1 MNDYK
6 NLFPYLINEKLE
18 KRLYT
23 GAVPSMDPLQVKLHP
38 ADDAINVKCLGSVL
52 GLKSG
57 SNVLMVKF
65 LSQFIIIGVV
75 QDSPYAIGSSNYVKK
90 ESGTSRTSTTSSD
103 DPDLTLTLP
112 KNGIYRIESII
123 FVDGTE
129 TGTDFKWKYT
139 QSGLTHISY
148 RAAITLGSSSTS
160 VTNGTMH
167 MHSRDFTQD
176 GYAGVVNAGWTCVLD
191 IIYVSTSSSDGTIT
205 LNWGCINSSATIT
218 VKNNSVMA
226 WTKIDNN

>member
-1 MNDYK
+1 MDFFKDILN
-6 NLFPYLINEKLE
+6 
-18 KRLYT
+18 KREENNIMM
-23 GAVPSMDPLQVKLHP
+23 GVISSMDPLQVKLYP
-38 ADDAINVKCLGSVL
+38 GDDAINVKCLGSVL

-57 SNVLMVKF
+57 SNVLMIKF

-75 QDSPYAIGSSNYVKK
+75 QDSPYAIGSSSYVKK
-90 ESGTSRTSTTSSD
+90 ESGTARTSTTSTD

-112 KNGIYRIESII
+112 KNGIYRVESII
-123 FVDGTE
+123 FIDGTE
-129 TGTDFKWKYT
+129 TGTDFKWQYT

-148 RAAITLGSSSTS
+148 RAPIAPGVGSTS
-160 VTNGTMH
+160 ITDATLH

-176 GYAGVVNAGWTCVLD
+176 GTAGVVAAGWTCVLD
-191 IIYVSTSSSDGTIT
+191 IMYVSTSSSDGNLT
-205 LNWGCINSSATIT
+205 LKWGCVNSSATIT

>member
-1 MNDYK
+1 MDFFKEILNK
-6 NLFPYLINEKLE
+6 KEENNIMM
-18 KRLYT
+18 
-23 GAVPSMDPLQVKLHP
+23 GVISSMDPLQVKLYP
-38 ADDAINVKCLGSVL
+38 DDDPINVKCLGSVL

-75 QDSPYAIGSSNYVKK
+75 QNSPYAIGSSNYVKK
-90 ESGTSRTSTTSSD
+90 ESGTSRTSTTSTD

-123 FVDGTE
+123 FIDGTE

-148 RAAITLGSSSTS
+148 RTAITLGSSSTS

-167 MHSRDFTQD
+167 MHSRDFTQE

-191 IIYVSTSSSDGTIT
+191 ITYVSTSSSDGTIT